1 MSVQIQRRL
10 FTVQEYHLMGDAGIF
25 GNNER
30 VELIEG
36 EIIEMAAIGKRHAAR
51 VDRLADFFYELVR
64 RRAIIRVQNPICLD
78 DKSEPQ
84 PDIALVQRRTDFYEE
99 SLPNSEDILLLV
111 EVSDSTIDYDR
122 DVKVPNYARSG
133 IQEVWLWDL
142 EVNCLEVYRD
152 PTANGYSS
160 MQQFAGGEMVSP
172 LAFPDF
178 EVSINLIL
186 S

>member
-1 MSVQIQRRL
+1 MSVQMQKRL
-10 FTVQEYHLMGDAGIF
+10 FTVQEYHLMIEAGVF
-25 GNNER
+25 GNNDR

-51 VDRLADFFYELVR
+51 VDRLADFFYERVR

-84 PDIALVQRRTDFYEE
+84 PDIALVQPRADFYEE
-99 SLPNSEDILLLV
+99 SLPNSENILLLV
-111 EVSDSTIDYDR
+111 EVADSTIDYDR
-122 DVKVPNYARSG
+122 DVKVPKYARSG

-142 EVNCLEVYRD
+142 EDNCLEVYRF
-152 PTANGYSS
+152 PAGNGYSFRQRFEGKEIFS
-160 MQQFAGGEMVSP
+160 S

-178 EVSINLIL
+178 NVSVDWTLG
-186 S
+186 

>member
-1 MSVQIQRRL
+1 MSVQMQKRL

-84 PDIALVQRRTDFYEE
+84 PDIALVQRRTDFCC
-99 SLPNSEDILLLV
+99 
-111 EVSDSTIDYDR
+111 
-122 DVKVPNYARSG
+122 
-133 IQEVWLWDL
+133 W
-142 EVNCLEVYRD
+142 
-152 PTANGYSS
+152 
-160 MQQFAGGEMVSP
+160 
-172 LAFPDF
+172 
-178 EVSINLIL
+178 
-186 S
+186 